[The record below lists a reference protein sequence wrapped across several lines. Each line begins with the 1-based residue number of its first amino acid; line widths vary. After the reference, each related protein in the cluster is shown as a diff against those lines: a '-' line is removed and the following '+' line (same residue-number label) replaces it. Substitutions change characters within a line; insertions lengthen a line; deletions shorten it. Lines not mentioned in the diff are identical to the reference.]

1 MSKSSLDSAE
11 IYKGPDGAFFSI
23 PYKAATARMRNEASD
38 PDSVALLAFKI
49 HGSNSGRFVALAEA
63 ARVHFKCD
71 AIVAVPGAG
80 VALNSVQLSVA
91 GVAPVVLRPRFARPN
106 RHNAKEPITAESET
120 QRIAVDW
127 QTEAKRLPRVLLL
140 DDVARTGTTLTAYS
154 EILISQGV
162 AKTVVRFSLGRSEC
176 RFAREATLTFPRRED
191 IPSVAGSGAKTPGG
205 DASRSP
211 GLERLR
217 ELQGDKAEIELART
231 RGELVDRDSVHAAF
245 AQVVEIVKADLMAL
259 PGWAAS
265 ELTSLGPEEIEK
277 RLERKTR
284 AIALGFERK
293 CGDVRLIAAVPKQEP
308 EGKPKRVRK
317 RK

>member
-1 MSKSSLDSAE
+1 MSQSSNESAE

-49 HGSNSGRFVALAEA
+49 HGSNSGRFAALAEA
-63 ARVHFKCD
+63 ARAHFKCD

-80 VALNSVQLSVA
+80 VALNSVQLSVSSS
-91 GVAPVVLRPRFARPN
+91 APVILRPRFARPN
-106 RHNAKEPITAESET
+106 RHNAKEPITLESET
-120 QRIAVDW
+120 QRVGVDW
-127 QTEAKRLPRVLLL
+127 QTEAKRIPRVLLL
-140 DDVARTGTTLTAYS
+140 DDVARTGATLSVYADM
-154 EILISQGV
+154 LINAGV
-162 AKTVVRFSLGRSEC
+162 AKDVTRFSFGRSEC
-176 RFAREATLTFPRRED
+176 RFTRVATLTFRRRED
-191 IPSVAGSGAKTPGG
+191 IPSVAGSGAKASA

-231 RGELVDRDSVHAAF
+231 RGELVDRDSVYAAIS
-245 AQVVEIVKADLMAL
+245 QVVEIVKADLMAL
-259 PGWAAS
+259 PGWGAS

-293 CGDVRLIAAVPKQEP
+293 CGDVRLIPAVPKQEP